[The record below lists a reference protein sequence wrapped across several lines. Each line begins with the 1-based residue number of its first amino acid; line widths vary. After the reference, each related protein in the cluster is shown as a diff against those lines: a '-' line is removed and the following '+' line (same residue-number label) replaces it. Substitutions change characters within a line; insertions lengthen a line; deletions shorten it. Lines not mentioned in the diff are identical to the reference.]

1 MTERVV
7 DYLAENQDML
17 NQCKLYGIGNSEKV
31 MYYLDRG
38 FIRKLVVPN
47 DFYMGYQSVEEL
59 AKKLEYRGESDKNI
73 YTGYLVI
80 DRTNLYD
87 ETNQKMLFP
96 IVQ

>member
-1 MTERVV
+1 MES
-7 DYLAENQDML
+7 
-17 NQCKLYGIGNSEKV
+17 GNSEKV

-47 DFYMGYQSVEEL
+47 DFYMDIKVWKSL
-59 AKKLEYRGESDKNI
+59 PKKLEYRGESHKNI